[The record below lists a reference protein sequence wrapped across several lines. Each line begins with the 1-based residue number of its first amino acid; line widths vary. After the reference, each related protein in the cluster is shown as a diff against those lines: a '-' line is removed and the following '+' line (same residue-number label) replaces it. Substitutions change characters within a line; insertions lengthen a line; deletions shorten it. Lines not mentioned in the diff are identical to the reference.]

1 MAGLLNVIKGV
12 GKGVGEVYDAGKG
25 LLDQFSM
32 DTPSRMARA
41 KEQGFSDT
49 DYYHGTK
56 QDVKEFEAGYSDG
69 LTFFTPN
76 PEFAN
81 NWIGK
86 GKYND
91 RIDTSDLDA
100 IKARQKEWEST
111 IDWESYKTWTPE
123 YNDFIDNKRMAFVK
137 AKQNAN
143 KAVYPVKLR
152 MQNTFDPEVDVE
164 ARNEVA
170 KLRGYDG
177 FDSITD
183 PSVRKGY
190 IDGSYLF
197 YEQKDVVDKLRS
209 MGYDSMKLSESYD
222 GVKDTIAMFNT
233 QDIRSKFATF
243 DPNKTGSSNI
253 LATNPAA
260 AAMALGTGG
269 LLANRMR
276 EDKEMSLM
284 DGPK

>member
-81 NWIGK
+81 KWIGK

-91 RIDTSDLDA
+91 KIDTSDLDA
-100 IKARQKEWEST
+100 VKARQKEWEST

-152 MQNTFDPEVDVE
+152 MQKTFDPEVDVE

-170 KLRGYDG
+170 KVWGYDG

-222 GVKDTIAMFNT
+222 GVKDTIAMFDT

-276 EDKEMSLM
+276 EDKKMSLM